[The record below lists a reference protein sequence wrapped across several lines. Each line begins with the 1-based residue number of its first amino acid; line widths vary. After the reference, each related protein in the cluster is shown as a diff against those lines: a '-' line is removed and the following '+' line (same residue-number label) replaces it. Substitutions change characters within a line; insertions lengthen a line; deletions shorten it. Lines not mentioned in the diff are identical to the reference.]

1 MRIRLNQADYSG
13 PQWEFLRSSATIKGF
28 VGGMGSGKTYIFIR
42 ETLLNHLFRK
52 NRQGV
57 SNGWIIY
64 PTYDLAEEL
73 FVLPFNGLLEHLNI
87 DFEYNIA
94 KHRYESRYGRI
105 KLYQLVKPQM
115 IVGAELTYVGFDE
128 FDVAS
133 WKNCEI
139 AFLKALGRLRG
150 SGNVELYIV
159 TTPEGLHYTYKIFVT
174 DNPKGERFL
183 VKAKTKDNPHLD
195 PGYIKMLEDNYPPRL
210 LEAYLNGEFVNLT
223 QGILYYNFERAKQAG
238 KKLTVNPQAELYLT
252 CDFNKAPMEWLVAQ
266 REGDKIKFVAPISIK
281 HDAKT
286 KQAAEMFCQMFK
298 NHGLKKVIVTGDA
311 SGQWE
316 GTRDYSSDYQIIKE
330 VLELNKWQAL
340 FKVPTHNPSV
350 NNRVNLTTTLIHKER
365 LLIDESCLSL
375 ILDYENVVGDGKGG
389 KDRKNAMLTH
399 ASDAA
404 DYLINLLYANEFNR
418 LKIRQV

>member
-1 MRIRLNQADYSG
+1 MKIRINKGDYS
-13 PQWEFLRSSATIKGF
+13 PQQWKFLHGAATVKGF
-28 VGGMGSGKTYIFIR
+28 VGGMGSGKTYIFLR

-52 NRQGV
+52 NKRGF

-64 PTYDLAEEL
+64 PTLDLAEEL
-73 FVLPFNGLLEHLNI
+73 FVSPFCEMLDRLKI
-87 DFEYNIA
+87 PYIYNVS
-94 KHRYESRYGRI
+94 KHRFESQYGKI
-105 KLYQLVKPQM
+105 KIYQMVKPQM
-115 IVGAELTYVGFDE
+115 IVGSELTYVGFDE

-133 WKNCEI
+133 WRNCET

-150 SGNVELYIV
+150 SGNVVLYIV

-174 DNPKGERFL
+174 DNPKNERLL

-195 PGYIKMLEDNYPPRL
+195 PEYIKMLEANYPPRL

-238 KKLTVNPQAELYLT
+238 KKLSINPQAELYLT

-266 REGDKIKFVAPISIK
+266 REGNIIKFVAPISIK
-281 HDAKT
+281 YDAKT
-286 KQAAEMFCQMFK
+286 KQAAEMFCQMFR

-316 GTRDYSSDYQIIKE
+316 SSRDYSSDYQIIKE
-330 VLELNKWQAL
+330 VLELNSWQIL
-340 FKVPTHNPSV
+340 FKVPTHNPSI
-350 NNRVNLTTTLIHKER
+350 NNRVNLTTTLIHKDR

-375 ILDYENVVGDGKGG
+375 ILDYEHVVGDGKGG
-389 KDRKNAMLTH
+389 KDKSNVTLTH

-404 DYLINLLYANEFNR
+404 DYLINILYANEFNR
-418 LKIRQV
+418 LRVRQV